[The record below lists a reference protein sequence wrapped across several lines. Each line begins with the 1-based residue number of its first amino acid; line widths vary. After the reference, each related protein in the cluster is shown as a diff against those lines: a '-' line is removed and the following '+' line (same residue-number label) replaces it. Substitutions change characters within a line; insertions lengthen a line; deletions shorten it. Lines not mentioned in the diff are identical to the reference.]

1 VTPDNAEFIA
11 EIARQ
16 LAAVSAFLGGF
27 AATFL
32 GILLQSHS
40 PRRHVGWA
48 AGAAAVA
55 SASFMIAVIA
65 GTLVALV
72 ANPSAPKGFA
82 TPEFLALGAPSSAD
96 LLRPWNL
103 YEPAKPRF
111 ERLDS
116 FPFIRF
122 NHIHGCT
129 ALRGNCLDFR
139 AALTRHG
146 YIMTER
152 FDQAMQHTI
161 PRWTSSVLVFVSFGS
176 TARRVLRWRSLSGT
190 SLGPGAEWSR

>member
-16 LAAVSAFLGGF
+16 LATVSAVLGGF

-40 PRRHVGWA
+40 PRRHVGCA

-82 TPEFLALGAPSSAD
+82 TPEFLPWARQVLLISFALGINAN
-96 LLRPWNL
+96 LLSLGLSGW
-103 YEPAKPRF
+103 
-111 ERLDS
+111 
-116 FPFIRF
+116 IRSRSLGL
-122 NHIHGCT
+122 IT
-129 ALRGNCLDFR
+129 ST
-139 AALTRHG
+139 AAL
-146 YIMTER
+146 
-152 FDQAMQHTI
+152 
-161 PRWTSSVLVFVSFGS
+161 
-176 TARRVLRWRSLSGT
+176 LSGVIVWT
-190 SLGPGAEWSR
+190 FVRH